1 MSLAHPLYHF
11 LALHL
16 SQKTVVLGFPAPKVL
31 DVEHVHLLTTMLLL
45 SSVL

>member
-11 LALHL
+11 LVLHL
-16 SQKTVVLGFPAPKVL
+16 SQKTVVLDFPAPKVL
-31 DVEHVHLLTTMLLL
+31 DVGHVCLLTTVLLL